1 MTVPFEPPMIKYGEA
16 SLAHYIVGFP
26 VAYVL
31 LSRADALDTRLN
43 SVALGSICAQRNL
56 DARHSGTV

>member
-1 MTVPFEPPMIKYGEA
+1 MIKYGEA